1 VYYARSQICIT
12 RSFNKLGAQLC
23 RELVPFAV
31 AMPANVSAAQRT
43 GMFVVEIGERLT
55 VPSVDP
61 DRQDQLIGRTATQDL
76 ELANHEAVVQ
86 CFIREGRP

>member
-1 VYYARSQICIT
+1 
-12 RSFNKLGAQLC
+12 
-23 RELVPFAV
+23 
-31 AMPANVSAAQRT
+31 
-43 GMFVVEIGERLT
+43 MFVVEIGERLT